1 MHFFTGLDTQSL
13 VIASN
18 FTVIARP
25 VCNRQ
30 FEMDAVGFVLPR
42 ALRKKTL
49 IFNIINISAAS
60 SNNEA
65 YQPFERKWIRMV
77 EGRANGVVCNDLSS
91 HSSLD
96 SVSHPGSSTSIAWLQ
111 EHKHHC

>member
-42 ALRKKTL
+42 ALRKKG
-49 IFNIINISAAS
+49 FNI
-60 SNNEA
+60 
-65 YQPFERKWIRMV
+65 
-77 EGRANGVVCNDLSS
+77 
-91 HSSLD
+91 
-96 SVSHPGSSTSIAWLQ
+96 
-111 EHKHHC
+111 